1 MLSGDGRYAV
11 TCFGHAADK
20 GAAIVRALI
29 AHDVVPTLTFK
40 IRRGEP
46 AGERLLERAALV
58 LGRTRRGNRAL
69 LRIHPIEHAAVHRH
83 DGRHVIGRFHA
94 ALDLKR
100 RDAGSRQIG
109 KQINRAE
116 VLRREQMLTRRR
128 KRVSLSS
135 IVQFVGQAAR
145 LRAQAAISGATPYH
159 GGHEA
164 LTGITDAQRAVA
176 ERLDFDARLGTH
188 LRKMGDFLHGK
199 LASERDALGTHA
211 GSGADAGSIARVHLR
226 GNMQADVGERAGYL
240 ARKTNVLDDERV
252 GTCAPCLASAFERAA
267 HFARQHDDVQRDVDL
282 HAPQMR
288 VIARLLER
296 GDGEVIGPAA
306 RVERL
311 EPEIYRV
318 RTSTHGGVKGAHVA
332 RRRQKFHIPHKV
344 GVSSSERPDG
354 RFMVV

>member
-1 MLSGDGRYAV
+1 M
-11 TCFGHAADK
+11 T
-20 GAAIVRALI
+20 
-29 AHDVVPTLTFK
+29 
-40 IRRGEP
+40 
-46 AGERLLERAALV
+46 
-58 LGRTRRGNRAL
+58 
-69 LRIHPIEHAAVHRH
+69 
-83 DGRHVIGRFHA
+83 
-94 ALDLKR
+94 
-100 RDAGSRQIG
+100 
-109 KQINRAE
+109 
-116 VLRREQMLTRRR
+116 
-128 KRVSLSS
+128 
-135 IVQFVGQAAR
+135 
-145 LRAQAAISGATPYH
+145 
-159 GGHEA
+159 
-164 LTGITDAQRAVA
+164 
-176 ERLDFDARLGTH
+176 ERLDLDACLGAY
-188 LRKMGDFLHGK
+188 LREMGDFLHGK
-199 LASERDALGTHA
+199 LAGERDTLGTHA

-226 GNMQADVGERAGYL
+226 RNMQTDIGKRAGYL

-267 HFARQHDDVQRDVDL
+267 HFARQHDDVERDVDL